1 MNPGVALVLLTKM
14 DLATFLPVSR
24 EMLGYSP
31 AKAADAVPV
40 PLQELPH
47 QLACVAAFKDEKAP
61 PTVRTVAPQF
71 DLFHAGFLI
80 AADERDML
88 EILEVASLPFTYTE
102 TLARGVCATII
113 SGSLSQWRDAV
124 KLACHPKTNLS
135 RGAHYTFST
144 IYQIL
149 CKEGLKGMFDDLQA
163 TKQTDQTLL
172 LDRKR

>member
-14 DLATFLPVSR
+14 DLANFLPLSR

-31 AKAADAVPV
+31 AKAADGVPV
-40 PLQELPH
+40 ALQELPH
-47 QLACVAAFKDEKAP
+47 QLACVAAFKDEQAP
-61 PTVRTVAPQF
+61 PVVRTVAPQF

-80 AADERDML
+80 AADERDMI
-88 EILEVASLPFTYTE
+88 EILEIASLPFTYTE
-102 TLARGVCATII
+102 TTARGVDATIV

-124 KLACHPKTNLS
+124 KLACHPKTKLS
-135 RGAHYTFST
+135 RGSRAAFSM
-144 IYQIL
+144 IYKLL

-163 TKQTDQTLL
+163 TKQSDHTLL